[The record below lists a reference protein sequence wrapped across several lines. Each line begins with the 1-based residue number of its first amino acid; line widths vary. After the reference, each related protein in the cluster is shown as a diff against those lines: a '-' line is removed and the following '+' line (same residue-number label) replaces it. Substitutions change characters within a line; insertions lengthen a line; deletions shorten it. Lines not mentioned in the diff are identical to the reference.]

1 MQMSYDQEGAIFSQ
15 NDFYTNY
22 FSVGSN
28 LGKTNF
34 LVSFEN
40 NVQSGVMVE
49 TDGYKR
55 NSFRLNVDH
64 KTYSKTLT
72 FSK

>member
-1 MQMSYDQEGAIFSQ
+1 MQNSMITRATIFSG
-15 NDFYTNY
+15 NSFYTNY
-22 FSVGSN
+22 VSVGSN

-40 NVQSGVMVE
+40 NVQSGLLVE
-49 TDGYKR
+49 TKGYKR

-64 KTYSKTLT
+64 KISPKLICIG
-72 FSK
+72 K